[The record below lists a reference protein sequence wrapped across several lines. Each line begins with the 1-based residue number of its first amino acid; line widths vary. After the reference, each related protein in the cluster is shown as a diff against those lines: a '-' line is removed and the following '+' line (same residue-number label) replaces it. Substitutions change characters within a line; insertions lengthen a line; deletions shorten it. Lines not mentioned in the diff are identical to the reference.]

1 MAGLSAVPKHELHIV
16 LAWESGTPGLL
27 NLLLSVEH
35 EGALMC
41 LSSFPASLTEEEYI
55 YMDTL

>member
-27 NLLLSVEH
+27 NLPLSVEY

-41 LSSFPASLTEEEYI
+41 PF
-55 YMDTL
+55 